1 MIHRNCLYLLIFL
14 FFPTIN
20 YAQTNAAV
28 NQLTVERIYSGE
40 FAQERFGPSKW
51 LKGGD
56 AYTTLEASTSG
67 KGKDIVQYDS
77 DTGKRT
83 ILINA
88 TALIPSGAE
97 EALDIANYSW
107 SKDEQKLL
115 IFTNTKR
122 VWRTN
127 TKGDYWIY
135 DLSTKH
141 LNQIGKDLPSSSLMF
156 AKFSPNN
163 QQIAFVSENNLFV
176 QDLQTEV
183 VKQLTFDGT
192 AAIINGNFDWVY
204 EEEFA
209 CRDGF
214 RWSADGAYLAFW
226 QVDASEIKDF
236 LMINNTDNVYAKTIP
251 LQYPKVGEDPSAVRI
266 GTVHL
271 ATGAI
276 VWMDIPGD
284 SKQHYLPRAQWVGI
298 TNLLQVQQLNR
309 KQNEKK
315 IWLCDAVTGDAKNT
329 FTEREETW
337 LDITHPDPTLA
348 WDMTDLPIIE
358 QGKAFLN
365 ISEKDGWR
373 QLYRVAMNGNS
384 EKILSSESFDIARFH
399 QVDESKNSI
408 YVNASPD
415 NPTQRYLYQMSL
427 NGREAAEKLTPS
439 NQPGVHRYNISPNG
453 KYAINSWSNTNTP
466 PTIELVALPSHKT
479 LRTLVANEAYNEKI
493 EQLDFTPVEFFQVTT
508 EDNVTMDGLM
518 IKPKNFDAN
527 KKYPVL
533 FHVYGEPWGQTA
545 TDSWTSLWH
554 RMMVEQGYI
563 IISMDNR
570 GTPALKGRDWRKSI
584 YRKIGVINSR
594 DQAMGAK
601 ALLQKHAFID
611 RERVA
616 VWGWSGGGSMTL
628 NLLFRYPEIYKT
640 GVSIAPVGN
649 QLLYD
654 NVYQERYMGVPW
666 ENKADFIEGSPV
678 TYAKNLQGNLL
689 LIHGTGDDNVH
700 YQNAEVVINELIKHN
715 RPFQMMAYPNRS
727 HGIREGKNTTQ
738 HLYNLMTNYLLE
750 HAPIDSKE

>member
-1 MIHRNCLYLLIFL
+1 MIKQLFLYLSISLFL
-14 FFPTIN
+14 PVIS
-20 YAQTNAAV
+20 YAQSGITA
-28 NQLTVERIYSGE
+28 NQLTVEQIYSGD

-51 LKGGD
+51 LNGGA

-67 KGKDIVQYDS
+67 KGRDIVQYDS
-77 DTGKRT
+77 ETGKRT

-88 TALIPSGAE
+88 TALIPEGAE
-97 EALDIANYSW
+97 KALAIANYSW
-107 SKDEQKLL
+107 SNDEQKLL

-135 DLSTKH
+135 DLSSKS
-141 LNQIGKDLPSSSLMF
+141 LKQIGAKLPPASLMF
-156 AKFSPNN
+156 AKFSTDN

-176 QDLQTEV
+176 QDLKKES

-192 AAIINGNFDWVY
+192 ADIINGNFDWVY

-214 RWSADGAYLAFW
+214 RWSADGEYLAFW
-226 QVDASEIKDF
+226 QVDASAIKDF
-236 LMINNTDNVYAKTIP
+236 LMINNTESVYAKTIP

-271 ATGAI
+271 KTGK
-276 VWMDIPGD
+276 VTWMDIPGEA
-284 SKQHYLPRAQWVGI
+284 KQHYLPRAQWI
-298 TNLLQVQQLNR
+298 ENTNQLQVQQLNR

-315 IWLCDAVTGDAKNT
+315 IWICDGGTGVAKNV
-329 FTEREETW
+329 FTEQEETW

-348 WDMTDLPIIE
+348 WDMTDLPII
-358 QGKAFLN
+358 QKGKAFLN

-373 QLYRVAMNGNS
+373 QLYRVSMNGKS
-384 EKILSSESFDIARFH
+384 EKLLSKEGFDIARFH
-399 QVDESKNSI
+399 QVEEDKNRI

-427 NGREAAEKLTPS
+427 NGKGKAKKLTPA

-453 KYAINSWSNTNTP
+453 KYAINSWSNVNTP

-479 LRTLVANEAYNEKI
+479 LRTLVANKEYKAKI
-493 EQLDFTPVEFFQVTT
+493 DALDFTPVEFFQVTT
-508 EDNVTMDGLM
+508 EDKVTMDGLM
-518 IKPKNFDAN
+518 IKPKDFDAS

-554 RMMVEQGYI
+554 RMMVQKGYI

-570 GTPALKGRDWRKSI
+570 GTPALKGRNWRKSI
-584 YRKIGVINSR
+584 YRKIGVVNSR

-601 ALLQKHAFID
+601 ALIEKHAYLDPD
-611 RERVA
+611 RIA

-640 GVSIAPVGN
+640 GVSVAPVGN

-678 TYAKNLQGNLL
+678 TYAKNLEGNLL

-727 HGIREGKNTTQ
+727 HGIFEGKNTTQ
-738 HLYNLMTNYLLE
+738 HLYNLITNYMLE
-750 HAPIDSKE
+750 HNPIGAKK